1 MMRIYVKEDEVKVH
15 QEGEKSMK
23 KKVGITINPLKNQ
36 STNIINDANE
46 PFPIIGKILPIFLNG
61 IWSYEEELYD
71 TPTETRF
78 PNDKLDWST
87 YIDSNEKIV
96 LLAFHEDTC
105 IGQIRLVK
113 DWNRFAYIENIAV
126 KKDFRKS
133 GVGHLLL
140 EAAETWAKEQ
150 SLIGLSLEA
159 QNDNLIACR
168 FYVKEGFVLGGV
180 DTLKQSANPHIDLTL
195 YWYKIFSETEGTSDE
210 QR

>member
-1 MMRIYVKEDEVKVH
+1 
-15 QEGEKSMK
+15 MK
-23 KKVGITINPLKNQ
+23 KNLRIVIKSLENQ
-36 STNIINDANE
+36 PINIINDTNE
-46 PFPIIGKILPIFLNG
+46 SFPIIGKILPIFSNG
-61 IWSYEEELYD
+61 VWSYEEHLYE
-71 TPTETRF
+71 TPSEICF
-78 PNDKLDWST
+78 PDDKLDWSA
-87 YIDSNEKIV
+87 YIDSSEKIV
-96 LLAFHEDTC
+96 LLAFHEDAC

-126 KKDFRKS
+126 KKEFRKS

-180 DTLKQSANPHIDLTL
+180 DTLKQFANTKIDLTL
-195 YWYKIFSETEGTSDE
+195 YWYKIFQETEGIADE
-210 QR
+210 QG

>member
-1 MMRIYVKEDEVKVH
+1 
-15 QEGEKSMK
+15 MK
-23 KKVGITINPLKNQ
+23 KNAEITIQ
-36 STNIINDANE
+36 SLMEQSIAIINDTNE
-46 PFPIIGKILPIFLNG
+46 PFLIIGKILPSFSNG
-61 IWSYEEELYD
+61 AWSYEEELYD
-71 TPTETRF
+71 TPSEIRF
-78 PNDKLDWST
+78 PDDKLDWSA

-96 LLAFHEDTC
+96 LLAFHEDAC

-180 DTLKQSANPHIDLTL
+180 DTLKQSANSNIDLTL
-195 YWYKIFSETEGTSDE
+195 YWYKLFEKTKGNADE

>member
-1 MMRIYVKEDEVKVH
+1 
-15 QEGEKSMK
+15 MK
-23 KKVGITINPLKNQ
+23 FTEEIVIRPLKEQ
-36 STNIINDANE
+36 LINVVNNANE
-46 PFPIIGKILPIFLNG
+46 PFPIIGKILPSFSNG
-61 IWSYEEELYD
+61 VWSYEEELYD
-71 TPTETRF
+71 IPTEIRF
-78 PNDKLDWST
+78 PDDKLDWST
-87 YIDSNEKIV
+87 YIDSNEKII

-140 EAAETWAKEQ
+140 EAAEIWAKGQ

-180 DTLKQSANPHIDLTL
+180 DTLKQSANPKIDLTL
-195 YWYKIFSETEGTSDE
+195 YWYKIFPETEGSADE
-210 QR
+210 QG

>member
-1 MMRIYVKEDEVKVH
+1 MD
-15 QEGEKSMK
+15 QLEK
-23 KKVGITINPLKNQ
+23 ITIKPLKDQFVTIVNVA
-36 STNIINDANE
+36 ND
-46 PFPIIGKILPIFLNG
+46 PFPIIGKIIPQFYDG
-61 IWSYEEELYD
+61 VWSYEEDLYD
-71 TPTETRF
+71 TPSETRF
-78 PNDKLDWST
+78 PDDNLDWTT
-87 YIDSNEKIV
+87 YIDSNEKII
-96 LLAFHEDTC
+96 LLTFYEDVC

-113 DWNRFAYIENIAV
+113 DWNRFAHIENIAV

-180 DTLKQSANPHIDLTL
+180 DTLKQSANPKIDLTL
-195 YWYKIFSETEGTSDE
+195 YWYKIFQETEGTADE
-210 QR
+210 QK

>member
-1 MMRIYVKEDEVKVH
+1 MKQKV
-15 QEGEKSMK
+15 
-23 KKVGITINPLKNQ
+23 TIVIKPLMNQ
-36 STNIINDANE
+36 FINIVNNANE
-46 PFPIIGKILPIFLNG
+46 SFPIIGKILPSFSNG
-61 IWSYEEELYD
+61 VWSYEEELYD
-71 TPTETRF
+71 TPSEIRF
-78 PNDKLDWST
+78 PDDKLDWSA
-87 YIDSNEKIV
+87 YIDSSEKIV
-96 LLAFHEDTC
+96 LLAFHEDAC

-140 EAAETWAKEQ
+140 EAAETWAKER

-180 DTLKQSANPHIDLTL
+180 DTLKQSANSNIDLTL
-195 YWYKIFSETEGTSDE
+195 YWYKLFEKTKGTADE

>member
-1 MMRIYVKEDEVKVH
+1 
-15 QEGEKSMK
+15 MK
-23 KKVGITINPLKNQ
+23 KNAEITIQPLMEQ
-36 STNIINDANE
+36 SIAIINDTNG
-46 PFPIIGKILPIFLNG
+46 PFPIIGKIFPSFSNG
-61 IWSYEEELYD
+61 VWSYEEELYD
-71 TPTETRF
+71 TPTEIRF
-78 PNDKLDWST
+78 PDDKLDWSA
-87 YIDSNEKIV
+87 YIDSSEKIV
-96 LLAFHEDTC
+96 LLAFHEDAC

-180 DTLKQSANPHIDLTL
+180 DTLKQSANSNIDLTL
-195 YWYKIFSETEGTSDE
+195 YWYKLFEKTEGIADE

>member
-1 MMRIYVKEDEVKVH
+1 MKQKVMIVIEPLMN
-15 QEGEKSMK
+15 QF
-23 KKVGITINPLKNQ
+23 INIVN
-36 STNIINDANE
+36 NANE
-46 PFPIIGKILPIFLNG
+46 SFPIIGKILPGFSNG
-61 IWSYEEELYD
+61 IWSYEEELYE
-71 TPTETRF
+71 TPSEIRF
-78 PNDKLDWST
+78 PDDKLDWST
-87 YIDSNEKIV
+87 YINSNEKIV
-96 LLAFHEDTC
+96 LLALHEDAC

-180 DTLKQSANPHIDLTL
+180 DTLKQSANSNIDLTL
-195 YWYKIFSETEGTSDE
+195 YWYKLFEKTEGTADE
-210 QR
+210 QI

>member
-1 MMRIYVKEDEVKVH
+1 
-15 QEGEKSMK
+15 MK
-23 KKVGITINPLKNQ
+23 KNAEITIQPLTEQ
-36 STNIINDANE
+36 SITIINDTNE
-46 PFPIIGKILPIFLNG
+46 SFPIIGKILPSFSNG
-61 IWSYEEELYD
+61 VWSYEEELYD
-71 TPTETRF
+71 TPTEIRF
-78 PNDKLDWST
+78 PDDKLDWFA
-87 YIDSNEKIV
+87 YIDSSEKIV
-96 LLAFHEDTC
+96 LLAFHEDGC

-126 KKDFRKS
+126 RSNFRKT

-180 DTLKQSANPHIDLTL
+180 DTLKQSANPRIDLTL
-195 YWYKIFSETEGTSDE
+195 YWYKIFPETEGTSDE

>member
-1 MMRIYVKEDEVKVH
+1 
-15 QEGEKSMK
+15 MK
-23 KKVGITINPLKNQ
+23 KNAEITIQPLMEQ
-36 STNIINDANE
+36 SITIINDTNE
-46 PFPIIGKILPIFLNG
+46 SFPIIGKILPSFSNG
-61 IWSYEEELYD
+61 VWSYEEELYD
-71 TPTETRF
+71 TPSEIRF
-78 PNDKLDWST
+78 PDDKLDWSA
-87 YIDSNEKIV
+87 YINSSEKIV
-96 LLAFHEDTC
+96 LLAFHEDAC

-180 DTLKQSANPHIDLTL
+180 DTLKHSANAEIDITL
-195 YWYKIFSETEGTSDE
+195 YWYKLF
-210 QR
+210 

>member
-1 MMRIYVKEDEVKVH
+1 
-15 QEGEKSMK
+15 MK
-23 KKVGITINPLKNQ
+23 KNRRIIIKLLENQTIIIT
-36 STNIINDANE
+36 NDTNE
-46 PFPIIGKILPIFLNG
+46 PFSIIGKILPSFSNG
-61 IWSYEEELYD
+61 VWSYEEELYD
-71 TPTETRF
+71 TPSEIRF
-78 PNDKLDWST
+78 PDDKLDWSA
-87 YIDSNEKIV
+87 YIDSNEKVV
-96 LLAFHEDTC
+96 LLAFHEDAC

-126 KKDFRKS
+126 KKEFRKS
-133 GVGHLLL
+133 GIGHLLL

-180 DTLKQSANPHIDLTL
+180 DTLKQSANSNIDLTL
-195 YWYKIFSETEGTSDE
+195 YWYKLFEKTKGTADE